1 MQTQSNKRTFRTT
14 NTFMDLGRIHF
25 KYFNETPHNNV
36 LDNNRNIPRCM
47 EAYFTH
53 LTDTTSATHASAEEF
68 IVPRDFNHE
77 DTPQEVISKAI
88 TTPL

>member
-1 MQTQSNKRTFRTT
+1 MKEQSQLSTDTIK
-14 NTFMDLGRIHF
+14 DLGRIHF
-25 KYFNETPHNNV
+25 NEMPHNTV
-36 LDNNRNIPRCM
+36 LDNNRNIPRRI
-47 EAYFTH
+47 ETYFTH